1 MKSNDLL
8 TSGFS
13 YYMLL
18 YVITRLSW
26 LLHAVVCNNTPL
38 AKVSKALHKTQKL
51 SKIVLK
57 PRPSRFCTP
66 PFQGITWLQ

>member
-1 MKSNDLL
+1 MFLLIVKNNDLL

-13 YYMLL
+13 YYIQQ

-38 AKVSKALHKTQKL
+38 AKVSKALHKAQKL
-51 SKIVLK
+51 SKIAL
-57 PRPSRFCTP
+57 
-66 PFQGITWLQ
+66 